1 MPETRDEASG
11 GTPRRSRIL
20 VVEDEYF
27 VALDVEHRLKQA
39 GYDVVGIADTA
50 MHAIRIAEKER
61 PDLAIMDIRL
71 AGARDG
77 TDVAIELRERLGIPS
92 IFATAHG
99 DEATKRR
106 AEQARPLGWLQKPYS
121 PEALII
127 LVRKALASLT

>member
-1 MPETRDEASG
+1 MPAKLNGTSD
-11 GTPRRSRIL
+11 GTPRRHRIL

-27 VALDVEHRLKQA
+27 VALDIEHRLTQA
-39 GYDVVGIADTA
+39 GYDVVGIADSA
-50 MHAIRIAEKER
+50 PSALRIAEEER

-77 TDVAIELRERLGIPS
+77 TDVAIELWERLGIPS

-106 AEQARPLGWLQKPYS
+106 AEQARPLGWLQKPSS
-121 PEALII
+121 PEALIT
-127 LVRKALASLT
+127 LGRKVRAS